1 MLSINE
7 LAMRYGPD
15 VLFEDVSLELQAGKR
30 YGIIGANGAGKST
43 FLRLL
48 ANQEVPTDGSISFPK
63 DKTMGLLSQDHFRY
77 EHNSVLDVVLQ
88 GNQRLWDA
96 LQEKDRLL
104 AQETHTEADGMRLGE
119 LEEVIM
125 AEDGYS
131 AHSVAHELL
140 CGFGI
145 DLSKHHGPLSALSG
159 GYKLRT
165 LFAQLLFANPDILLL
180 DEPTN
185 HLDIISIHWL
195 AEYLQKSFKGVL
207 LFVSHDRDFL
217 NTVSSHTLD
226 VDYHTITLYTGNFEQ
241 ALISKA
247 EEAELRGKT
256 LAGQERKIAHLQ
268 SFVDRFGAKASKAKQ
283 AQSRAK
289 QIEKMELV
297 EIKESTR
304 ATPNF
309 TFPIV
314 RPSGKTVLEV
324 NNISKAFGEL
334 QVLHDVSFTVTR
346 GEKIALIGPNG
357 MGKSTLLKILLNKI
371 TADQGN
377 FAWGIETYSAYFA
390 QDHHEM
396 LFEDQTALDWLTVQ
410 ATTQTSQLIR
420 NTLGRVLLSGDD
432 VHKSILTLSGGESTR
447 LLMANIMLAKQN
459 VLVLDEPTNHL
470 DLESIE
476 ALADTLNAYDGTLIV
491 VSHDKYFVEKIANR
505 ILAITT
511 HGLKDYQGSY
521 EEYLSHYGDDFFAVA
536 SPENL
541 TGKKEEK
548 PKKAQESSKQRNQL
562 EKQAQKLQEK
572 ITRLETELHE
582 ITEAFANPVLY
593 NAGNAK
599 KLQEL
604 EAKKSK
610 IQADLQATMQQWET
624 VMVELGA
631 SV

>member
-1 MLSINE
+1 MLSINQ

-15 VLFEDVSLELQAGKR
+15 VLFEDVTLELQPGKR

-48 ANQEVPTDGSISFPK
+48 AGEEVPTEGSVSYPR
-63 DKTMGLLSQDHFRY
+63 DKTMGLLRQDHFRY
-77 EHNSVLDVVLQ
+77 EHNTVLDVVLQ
-88 GNQRLWDA
+88 GNPALWNA

-104 AQETHTEADGMRLGE
+104 EQETHTEADGMRLGE

-159 GYKLRT
+159 GFKLRT

-185 HLDIISIHWL
+185 HLDIVSIHWL

-207 LFVSHDRDFL
+207 MFVSHDRDFL

-226 VDYHTITLYTGNFEQ
+226 IDYQTITLYTGNFEQ
-241 ALISKA
+241 ALITKA
-247 EEAELRGKT
+247 LDAELRGKT

-268 SFVDRFGAKASKAKQ
+268 SFVDRFGAKATKAKQ
-283 AQSRAK
+283 AQSRVK

-304 ATPNF
+304 ASPNF

-314 RPSGKTVLEV
+314 RDSGKTVLEV
-324 NNISKAFGEL
+324 EHISKAFGEL
-334 QVLHDVSFTVTR
+334 QVLNDVSFTVTR

-371 TADQGN
+371 PADSGT
-377 FAWGIETYSAYFA
+377 FTWGIETYPAYFA

-396 LFEDQTALDWLTVQ
+396 LFEDQTALDWLNIQ
-410 ATTQTSQLIR
+410 ASQQTSQLIR
-420 NTLGRVLLSGDD
+420 NTLGRVLLSGED
-432 VHKSILTLSGGESTR
+432 VHKSILTLSGGESSR

-470 DLESIE
+470 DMESIE
-476 ALADTLNAYDGTLIV
+476 ALADALVEYKGTLIV

-505 ILAITT
+505 ILAITP
-511 HGLKDYQGSY
+511 HGLKDYQGTY
-521 EEYLSHYGDDFFAVA
+521 DEYLKHYGDDFFAVA
-536 SPENL
+536 SPANL
-541 TGKKEEK
+541 TAKKEEK
-548 PKKAQESSKQRNQL
+548 PKAKTTQENSKQRGQL

-572 ITRLETELHE
+572 ISLLEKEVHA
-582 ITEAFANPVLY
+582 ITEAFADPTLY
-593 NAGNAK
+593 QAENAK

-604 EAKKSK
+604 EKKKSTV
-610 IQADLQATMQQWET
+610 QTELHATMQQWET
-624 VMVELGA
+624 VIIELN
-631 SV
+631 